1 MLTNLWYVAEWADAV
16 KDNPVRAKLLGQ
28 NFVLFRDKAG
38 KVHCL
43 SVVCIHR
50 RGAARLYPDGP
61 GCRVGLI
68 VAALARHGRRPVHRL
83 RYLLRLHREGHD
95 GLVAPGFLVV

>member
-16 KDNPVRAKLLGQ
+16 KNNPVRAALLGQ
-28 NFVLFRDKAG
+28 YFVLFRDKAG

-43 SVVCIHR
+43 SDVCIHR
-50 RGAARLYPDGP
+50 RGAAQLYPDGP

-68 VAALARHGRRPVHRL
+68 VAVLACYGRRLVHRL
-83 RYLLRLHREGHD
+83 GHVLRLHREGHD
-95 GLVAPGFLVV
+95 GLVALGFLVV